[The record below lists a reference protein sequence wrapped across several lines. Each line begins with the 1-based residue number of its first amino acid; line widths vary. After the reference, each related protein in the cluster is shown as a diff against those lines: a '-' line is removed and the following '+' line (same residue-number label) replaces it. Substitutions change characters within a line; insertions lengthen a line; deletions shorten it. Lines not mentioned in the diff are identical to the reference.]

1 MKKLTLILLL
11 FLCFSCDDSQVL
23 SKNKIISQDS
33 NRIKLI
39 EKTYMVSR
47 GFFII
52 EVDKHLYLS
61 CSDGGFTHMESCPC
75 KK

>member
-11 FLCFSCDDSQVL
+11 FLCFSCEDSQVNVV
-23 SKNKIISQDS
+23 STPKS

-61 CSDGGFTHMESCPC
+61 CSDGGVVHLESCPC